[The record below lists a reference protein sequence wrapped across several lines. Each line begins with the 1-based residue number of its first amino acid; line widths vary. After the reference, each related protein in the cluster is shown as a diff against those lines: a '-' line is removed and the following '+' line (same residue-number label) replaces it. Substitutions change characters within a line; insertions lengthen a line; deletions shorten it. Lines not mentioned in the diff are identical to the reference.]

1 MQSCLSSWNF
11 VRNWMFLCTVFFSV
25 NASAVTITAEYKRD
39 QIIWDTGV
47 AYNSSLL
54 TSSISEIYANL
65 APTERWIPGAA
76 PQDVTIT
83 LTGNDSAATK
93 ISVPVH
99 ISGFEYNWS
108 GANFTAKSNS
118 SLTSIS
124 MTECKNTT
132 VSGNTIAV
140 YSASPNSGECIG
152 NQHLQHS
159 SVGQTPFFF
168 VKPIFSLKDESA
180 LKAALKAASS
190 VGNFTGSTNVTFR
203 YYYYRGE
210 ILTYRVLTMPISLQ
224 FNITMIDFIDSVDI
238 RNIGPF
244 LPSNSLNGVIEPLYD
259 KSTQTVKGKPTEF
272 EVTVKGNFI
281 TGINM
286 TFKPEGGGYYLKH
299 EDYATNSATIKYDIK
314 CDQYCSKQEIVTDGK
329 AINVND
335 VPVPISKQQT
345 ANEIV
350 YKILVGYDKAQE
362 FDDVHT
368 GRYSGSFI
376 IEFGLGI

>member
-1 MQSCLSSWNF
+1 
-11 VRNWMFLCTVFFSV
+11 MFLCFVFFSV

-39 QIIWDTGV
+39 QIIWDTGM
-47 AYNSSLL
+47 AYSSSLL
-54 TSSISEIYANL
+54 TSSISEIYTNL
-65 APTERWIPGAA
+65 APTKRWIPGAA
-76 PQDVTIT
+76 PQDATIT
-83 LTGNDSAATK
+83 LKGNDASGTT
-93 ISVPVH
+93 ISVPIH

-108 GANFTAKSNS
+108 GANFTVKNNS
-118 SLTSIS
+118 LLSSIS

-152 NQHLQHS
+152 NQHLQHN

-180 LKAALKAASS
+180 LKVALKAATS

-224 FNITMIDFIDSVDI
+224 FNITKIDFIDSVDI

-272 EVTVKGNFI
+272 EVTVKGNFM

-299 EDYATNSATIKYDIK
+299 EDYVNNSATIKYDIK
-314 CDQYCSKQEIVTDGK
+314 CDQYCSKQEIVTDGR

-335 VPVPISKQQT
+335 VPVPISMQQT

-350 YKILVGYDKAQE
+350 YKIRVGYDKAQQ

-368 GRYSGSFI
+368 GRYSGSFT

>member
-1 MQSCLSSWNF
+1 ML
-11 VRNWMFLCTVFFSV
+11 LCFVFFSV

-39 QIIWDTGV
+39 QIIWDTGM

-76 PQDVTIT
+76 PQEATIK
-83 LTGNDSAATK
+83 LKGNDASGTT
-93 ISVPVH
+93 INVPIH

-108 GANFTAKSNS
+108 GANFTAKNNDS
-118 SLTSIS
+118 SIT
-124 MTECKNTT
+124 MKNHCKNTT

-140 YSASPNSGECIG
+140 YSASPNSGQCIG
-152 NQHLQHS
+152 SKHLQHN

-180 LKAALKAASS
+180 LKTALKAASS
-190 VGNFTGSTNVTFR
+190 VGNFIGSTNVTFR
-203 YYYYRGE
+203 YYYYRGD

-224 FNITMIDFIDSVDI
+224 FNITKIDFIDNVDI

-244 LPSNSLNGVIEPLYD
+244 LPSNGLNGVIEPLYD

-272 EVTVKGNFI
+272 EVTVTGNFVK
-281 TGINM
+281 GINM
-286 TFKPEGGGYYLKH
+286 TFRPEGGGYYLKH

-314 CDQYCSKQEIVTDGK
+314 CDQYCSKQEIVTDGTT
-329 AINVND
+329 INVSN
-335 VPVPISKQQT
+335 VPVPKQQT
-345 ANEIV
+345 DDQIV
-350 YKILVGYDKAQE
+350 YKILVGYDKAQQ